1 MEFAKNAGEK
11 SMSTKPLNNFPK
23 VVTQIFMGIA
33 MLCQPAYAQKPVK
46 IVTTIGQLTDAV
58 ANIGGD
64 RVAVEGLMGPGVDPH
79 LYKASE
85 SDVRKL
91 SRADIVIYN
100 GLFLEAKMEN
110 IFKKMS
116 RNIKTVPVGEGIPA
130 DRLLDSE
137 QFAGHHDPH
146 LWFDVT
152 LWMQVV
158 EKIRDT
164 LMEYDPPHRDEYA
177 GRAAAYLEKLKGL
190 DAMIAERAREL
201 PDEQRVLVTAH
212 DAFRYFGRKYNF
224 QVMGLQGVSTQSE
237 AGAADV
243 SRLADFIAERKIKA
257 IFVESSV
264 PERNIRAV
272 QEAVAARGWSVAIG
286 GELFSDAMGTAGT
299 FEGTYIGMVTHNL
312 NTIVN
317 ALK

>member
-11 SMSTKPLNNFPK
+11 SMSTKPLNNFAN
-23 VVTQIFMGIA
+23 VVTQIFLGIA

-91 SRADIVIYN
+91 SGADIFIYN

-110 IFKKMS
+110 IFKKMG
-116 RNIKTVPVGEGIPA
+116 RKIKTVPVGEGIPE

-146 LWFDVT
+146 IWFDVT

-243 SRLADFIAERKIKA
+243 ARLADFIAGRKIKA